1 MEYTFKWLSGLPMP
15 AQVVAFI
22 MAIGAIGHWIYI
34 LSRRGFNIGKD
45 GFVLNGKA
53 AEKTKAHVSPHK
65 SCIHSKDVLL
75 LLIDLPQLIVDRV
88 MLENFKGLRQI
99 MNLAEQQADLALSLL
114 LKSYISLLDDKDIN
128 HAVGSMSYMVY
139 RLLLRDMRR
148 CLLDHVKAIVQEN
161 SYTGLTD
168 TEFDTYATARIH
180 QLTDHATDFL
190 NEEYFYNIDVTR
202 DEIYDENNRIKSEF
216 EKIFRDFFNR
226 TRVIGEA
233 HKKEIRDIDD
243 RIQKLKSYFC

>member
-1 MEYTFKWLSGLPMP
+1 MEYIFKWLGGLPMP
-15 AQVVAFI
+15 VQITGFI
-22 MAIGAIGHWIYI
+22 IIIGVIAHWIYI
-34 LSRRGFNIGKD
+34 LSRRGFKIGKD
-45 GFVLNGKA
+45 GFVLDGKA
-53 AEKTKAHVSPHK
+53 VEKTKAHVSPHK
-65 SCIHSKDVLL
+65 SCIHSKDVLF
-75 LLIDLPQLIVDRV
+75 LLIDLPQLIVERV

-114 LKSYISLLDDKDIN
+114 LKSYISLLDDKNIN

-148 CLLDHVKAIVQEN
+148 CLLDHVKAIIQEN

-180 QLTDHATDFL
+180 QLMDHATDFL
-190 NEEYFYNIDVTR
+190 NEEYFYNIDITR
-202 DEIYDENNRIKSEF
+202 DEIYDAHYKIKIDF

-233 HKKEIRDIDD
+233 HKKAIRDIDD
-243 RIQKLKSYFC
+243 RIQKLKSYF